1 MKTKRRTLIVLLVFV
16 LAAGAALALLTHA
29 NQKAEQAASEA
40 EDGSIPLLDGTT
52 ATLESVSIQYG
63 GETLTLRP
71 SDDGWTLTEDPA
83 YHLDDSAC
91 NTIRTA
97 LAGMKARR
105 QLEAQPG
112 EDYGFDAPR
121 LVVNVSA
128 RLLADASPDIA
139 VVKGS
144 PAAATRAAVEL
155 LGGMSAFVRPGQ
167 KVVIKPNM
175 SFTADVAS
183 ATNTHP
189 EVVRELLVMCMEAGA
204 GAVRILDHA
213 FQSGTQPLERSG
225 ILDACNG
232 VRNGVCHNLT
242 HERYYQETTLN
253 DARDMKTNAVMKD
266 VLDADVLIAAPV
278 AKTNTSTGVS
288 LSLKGQTG
296 LILDRNVM
304 HWRYDLDTAIVD
316 LCFRLKPALAV
327 IDASRVL
334 STNGPYGPGKVLTPE
349 EIIASADPVAA
360 DAMTVASYEWYG
372 RRIQPRQVAH
382 IAQAHARGLGRM
394 DIENM
399 HVRRLSL

>member
-1 MKTKRRTLIVLLVFV
+1 MHRRDFLKFQ
-16 LAAGAALALLTHA
+16 AAAALSIGAAAL
-29 NQKAEQAASEA
+29 
-40 EDGSIPLLDGTT
+40 
-52 ATLESVSIQYG
+52 
-63 GETLTLRP
+63 
-71 SDDGWTLTEDPA
+71 
-83 YHLDDSAC
+83 
-91 NTIRTA
+91 
-97 LAGMKARR
+97 
-105 QLEAQPG
+105 
-112 EDYGFDAPR
+112 GFP
-121 LVVNVSA
+121 A

-266 VLDADVLIAAPV
+266 MLDADVLIAAPV

-334 STNGPYGPGKVLTPE
+334 STNGPYGPGKVLTPG